1 MFRGGICGRD
11 ATKLSRLSI
20 AKVMAVVAAFAIN
33 MAALRSLH
41 SYDEDLD
48 QGIALAGFALQ
59 FGFSNQFAIVVGS
72 GRSGV
77 RGQDNCCEIG
87 DS

>member
-11 ATKLSRLSI
+11 AMKLSRLSI
-20 AKVMAVVAAFAIN
+20 AKVMAVVAVFAIN

-59 FGFSNQFAIVVGS
+59 FGVFQSIRNR
-72 GRSGV
+72 GRV
-77 RGQDNCCEIG
+77 RTFWCAWPR
-87 DS
+87 